1 MNSYPPIIDAISAV
15 KLREEIKQFY
25 PLESNGFTTNK
36 WIGIHDEP
44 ENTIEKYIQDSYDFY
59 ISKSILS
66 ETLVKG
72 FEWCIYLMTS
82 DNTGIPLH
90 CDHDEKIRENKEG
103 TMVYPLCSTITYLTN
118 NLNPDIIFNTQNGEH
133 VDELIEFPPSEVY
146 FSLPEEG
153 KFLTFNPRYIRGVYP
168 GDNEGR
174 TTLCY
179 SIWHYKPEGLD
190 RVGIVTRPFDCRF
203 YKRTECQP
211 VTWLGETKN
220 LNTNLYD
227 KRFTFKYPDK
237 YNEGETWKVIQ

>member
-1 MNSYPPIIDAISAV
+1 
-15 KLREEIKQFY
+15 
-25 PLESNGFTTNK
+25 
-36 WIGIHDEP
+36 
-44 ENTIEKYIQDSYDFY
+44 
-59 ISKSILS
+59 
-66 ETLVKG
+66 
-72 FEWCIYLMTS
+72 MTS
-82 DNTGIPLH
+82 ENTGIPLH

-133 VDELIEFPPSEVY
+133 VDELIEFPPSEAY

-153 KFLTFNPRYIRGVYP
+153 KFVTFDSRYIRGVYS

-174 TTLCY
+174 ITLCY
-179 SIWHYKPEGLD
+179 SVWHYKPDGLD
-190 RVGIVTRPFDCRF
+190 RVGIVSKPFDCRF
-203 YKRTECQP
+203 YKRNECQP
-211 VTWLGETKN
+211 VTWLGGTKN